1 MNEKD
6 IKDNMLENK
15 GKNLNLPANLAV
27 IHKQSLIK
35 KAEKISAAVFL
46 VTNFLNDQEPIKW
59 SIRKATLKTISAIT
73 KAFSNDFLIKK
84 NALNEARDS
93 IIEMSS
99 LIEVSSL
106 SGMVSNMNAS
116 VLLKELGD
124 ILGAVDRE
132 ENSGYKPKGS
142 KIPRDFFLIDE
153 DNGLSTGEDFNDF
166 QKQIPEEILVKNIKD
181 KNINTHTHIQL
192 SQNKLVQKAKEYGSV
207 AIKRNKRQSFIIQVL
222 KKKKDLTI
230 KDISVI
236 FHDCSEKTIQREL
249 ASLVS
254 EGVVIKDGERRWTKY
269 SLALS
274 V

>member
-6 IKDNMLENK
+6 IKDNILENK

-27 IHKQSLIK
+27 IPKQNLIK
-35 KAEKISAAVFL
+35 KAEKIGAAVFL

-59 SIRKATLKTISAIT
+59 SIRKATLKTISAVA

-84 NALNEARDS
+84 NALNESRDS
-93 IIEMSS
+93 VVELSA

-106 SGMVSNMNAS
+106 SGMISNMNAG

-124 ILGAVDRE
+124 ILGVIERE

-142 KIPRDFFLIDE
+142 KIPKDFFLIE
-153 DNGLSTGEDFNDF
+153 GGNELSTGEDFNDF
-166 QKQIPEEILVKNIKD
+166 QNQISQELSPKNIKD
-181 KNINTHTHIQL
+181 KTIRTHTSAPV
-192 SQNKLVQKAKEYGSV
+192 SQDGLIKKAREYGSV

-230 KDISVI
+230 KDISMI

-249 ASLVS
+249 ASLVN

-269 SLALS
+269 SLALA